1 VYEVTKPVGLA
12 VTFQLD
18 EEDRAILLQILERLT
33 SIEEKLM
40 TTDEAIAALLAKV
53 SAQGTVI
60 ESTITLLNG
69 LSSQLQAAA
78 DDPVQIQEIIDQV
91 AAQSDAL
98 AAAVAANTPAAP
110 PA

>member
-1 VYEVTKPVGLA
+1 VREVTKPTSLQ

-18 EEDRAILLQILERLT
+18 EEDRAILFQILNRLT
-33 SIEEKLM
+33 KIEEKLM
-40 TTDEAIAALLAKV
+40 TVDEAITALVEKV

-69 LSSQLQAAA
+69 LSAQLQAAA
-78 DDPVQIQEIIDQV
+78 DDPAQLQAIIDQV
-91 AAQSDAL
+91 GAQTDAL
-98 AAAVAANTPAAP
+98 AAAVAANTPQT

>member
-1 VYEVTKPVGLA
+1 MKLT
-12 VTFQLD
+12 VTFT
-18 EEDRAILLQILERLT
+18 LE
-33 SIEEKLM
+33 SDNM
-40 TTDEAIAALLAKV
+40 TTDEAINALLAKV
-53 SAQGTVI
+53 SEQGTVI
-60 ESTITLLNG
+60 ESTIALLAG

-78 DDPVQIQEIIDQV
+78 DDPAQIQEIIDQV

>member
-1 VYEVTKPVGLA
+1 MKLSITI
-12 VTFQLD
+12 T
-18 EEDRAILLQILERLT
+18 LESDT
-33 SIEEKLM
+33 M
-40 TTDEAIAALLAKV
+40 TTDEAIAILVEKV

-60 ESTITLLNG
+60 ESTIALLAG

-78 DDPVQIQEIIDQV
+78 DDPAQIQEIIDQV
-91 AAQSDAL
+91 ASQSDAL